1 MLRPAK
7 QVLRDN
13 RERLDQLVD
22 ALMEHETLSRAEF
35 LGLMDTG
42 VVPVIEDDD
51 KPGAAEAEAAAAYAQ
66 PAKNEA
72 APVSETENHE
82 EA

>member
-1 MLRPAK
+1 
-7 QVLRDN
+7 
-13 RERLDQLVD
+13 
-22 ALMEHETLSRAEF
+22 
-35 LGLMDTG
+35 MDTG

-72 APVSETENHE
+72 APVSETDNHE
-82 EA
+82 ET